1 MNPACIQLDFSYLYI
16 FPEFGQETMVT
27 SPVYAT
33 VIHVFALHVCLPP
46 ERVEINQNNPGMFN
60 KRDFNRSVYYE
71 RMLGISSFT
80 PRFLPWGQSLYLVI
94 SLIEDHFESQWR
106 RKLQIKK
113 IYILKQVPVHSP
125 YYMNLPVYFTK
136 VHKTRPAR
144 FIQIKILHLIQ
155 FSMQVSPYKP
165 TAISRLIC
173 GKSVSEFKQLQD
185 VLKHN
190 QFSEYVRYQICILLH
205 LITCVRQILVI
216 QTGYTLQYS
225 I

>member
-80 PRFLPWGQSLYLVI
+80 PRFLPWGWSLYLVI
-94 SLIEDHFESQWR
+94 SLIEDHCES
-106 RKLQIKK
+106 
-113 IYILKQVPVHSP
+113 
-125 YYMNLPVYFTK
+125 
-136 VHKTRPAR
+136 
-144 FIQIKILHLIQ
+144 
-155 FSMQVSPYKP
+155 
-165 TAISRLIC
+165 
-173 GKSVSEFKQLQD
+173 
-185 VLKHN
+185 
-190 QFSEYVRYQICILLH
+190 
-205 LITCVRQILVI
+205 
-216 QTGYTLQYS
+216 
-225 I
+225 